1 MTAFMRKAAL
11 FLSDVFYI
19 FKKHKI
25 ITSIVSVFLVLAITA
40 SVIIVATTKDKN
52 TDSQEEVSLISSE
65 ETESEEIVSSE
76 VVESTVEP
84 SSEITSDVS
93 SIVSSKP
100 VSSNKKP
107 ATTPS
112 KTPSSA
118 PTTKPNNTAYKYNSN
133 TDINDNVFL
142 DAMVYTGYNLKKHI
156 ADGNM
161 WVYIL
166 ASQKRG
172 LGYLSKITYAGGSTG
187 YETKNGK
194 PDIGY
199 FERRGL
205 VCASY
210 VTYVYFNYLPNVAG
224 IDTSSLTRPV
234 KSYSA
239 NDWYIAAKDWV
250 KKGYSKTISF
260 KASKTSSGYIKFSP
274 SEEIP
279 IGSLMFCCDARNRSD
294 YCSHVSIFAGYKN
307 GYHWV
312 YHVGNANGPEFCA
325 MERMHFGPDPQ
336 WPINVITTPSN
347 IRMQAALEIT
357 LKDDSGNPITG
368 SGFSLKNTQNG
379 KTYALGN
386 TNAKGVIV
394 KENLPYGKY
403 QLIQTVPQGYTA
415 NQAAQTVTLTT
426 ANNSYNKVSVVN
438 TKIKPV
444 EPSVP
449 QPTLSGTSSA
459 SPVAS
464 PSQGGASSLP
474 TSSLPSSSDSGS
486 SSGVSSDETSTSQP
500 SSSSDTVTSDQDSSQ
515 SGDDNGSKSINTD
528 VNPDNSSN

>member
-1 MTAFMRKAAL
+1 MTAFMKKAAL

-40 SVIIVATTKDKN
+40 SVIIVATSKDKN
-52 TDSQEEVSLISSE
+52 THSQKEVSQIVSE
-65 ETESEEIVSSE
+65 ETKSEESSEDLVSSE
-76 VVESTVEP
+76 VEESTVDS
-84 SSEITSDVS
+84 SSEITSVA
-93 SIVSSKP
+93 SSKP

-118 PTTKPNNTAYKYNSN
+118 SDTKPNNTAYKYNSN

-312 YHVGNANGPEFCA
+312 YHVGNENGPEFCA

-347 IRMQAALEIT
+347 IRMQAAIEIT
-357 LKDDSGNPITG
+357 LKDDSGNPIAG
-368 SGFSLKNTQNG
+368 SGFSLKNIENG
-379 KTYALGN
+379 KTYSLGN
-386 TNAKGVIV
+386 TNAKGIIV

-403 QLIQTVPQGYTA
+403 QLTQTVPQGYTA
-415 NQAAQTVTLTT
+415 NQSAQTVTLTT

-449 QPTLSGTSSA
+449 QPTSSGTSSA
-459 SPVAS
+459 SSVAS
-464 PSQGGASSLP
+464 PSQGGASSSTMP
-474 TSSLPSSSDSGS
+474 SLPSSSNSGA
-486 SSGVSSDETSTSQP
+486 SSDDTSTSQP
-500 SSSSDTVTSDQDSSQ
+500 SSSSDIGNCQLLLGQ
-515 SGDDNGSKSINTD
+515 KSEKAPEWAAGPGRESRD
-528 VNPDNSSN
+528 YAL